1 MKTRIISGLTLI
13 CIMAAVLALGYLV
26 NPLFITVL
34 LAILASIATY
44 ELVHNVAKVNSKAI
58 NIIAMIYTAVAVI
71 NFALDGFQIGEFLIT
86 TYHVTVLYVIFAVFL
101 TLKKH
106 GQLDLGGILSI
117 CVMPFIMAYAF
128 GSLEKIA
135 NFGAEYALEIGGISA
150 ATGIY
155 YLLMMLNFSAGC
167 DTGAY
172 FVGVTMGKHKLCPNI
187 SPKKTIEGSIGGIVF
202 CSISFVVFGIII
214 QLITEREANILF
226 LALSGVIV
234 SVVSQVGDLIMS
246 VIKRHYGVKDYG
258 KLFPGHGGM
267 LDRFDS
273 VLAVSL
279 GMSAICM
286 FASLLGINLL

>member
-172 FVGVTMGKHKLCPNI
+172 FVGVTMGKHKLCPEI
-187 SPKKTIEGSIGGIVF
+187 SPKKTVEGAIGGI
-202 CSISFVVFGIII
+202 
-214 QLITEREANILF
+214 LT
-226 LALSGVIV
+226 
-234 SVVSQVGDLIMS
+234 SVVLSLVFSFAFSMTEKLIPTLIFTVPLCGDLFAS
-246 VIKRHYGVKDYG
+246 TIKRSVGLKDYG
-258 KLFPGHGGM
+258 NLIPGHGGI

-273 VLAVSL
+273 ILMISPIYLILISL
-279 GMSAICM
+279 GV
-286 FASLLGINLL
+286 L